1 MKYDKTHEK
10 ELKDK
15 IIEASIQEQIQMIVE
30 KHVVHMM
37 WIYII
42 KFPLLNHSKKHQF
55 VTDFTSFVVIDEP
68 SEPQTPKADK
78 KPEQKP
84 DEKTSEE
91 KEHEIEDK
99 KDSVEKKFMKDLN
112 NQFSK
117 KKSQPI
123 TATPKPA
130 TQKPVDLKQKTQKAV
145 PKTPTAKKIIAPSK
159 KSNTG
164 AVFGDPHFM
173 IFDKNEVPFC
183 FNYQPKALS
192 SMITLVRDPKSKLE
206 IKATVTGNGS
216 NDQNTSP
223 GVQQWTRT
231 SLGPGPD

>member
-1 MKYDKTHEK
+1 
-10 ELKDK
+10 
-15 IIEASIQEQIQMIVE
+15 
-30 KHVVHMM
+30 MM

-123 TATPKPA
+123 TAT
-130 TQKPVDLKQKTQKAV
+130 QKPVDLKQKTQKAV
-145 PKTPTAKKIIAPSK
+145 PKTPTAKKIITPSK

-173 IFDKNEVPFC
+173 IFDKSEVPFC

-192 SMITLVRDPKSKLE
+192 SMITLVRDPKSKYIRHDGAFGDDQFGDFEGTAYLPGNTLWWQGFTAGYVDFTNDLAAQWWRDRLE
-206 IKATVTGNGS
+206 LLRYLLYHTGCS
-216 NDQNTSP
+216 N
-223 GVQQWTRT
+223 
-231 SLGPGPD
+231 